1 MVLASSPSWPPPP
14 DHSLLFNH
22 FSLRPSESWPASHS
36 LVPLLQQSP
45 PQSTECRSTA
55 RDKSPEMEFCAQFNY
70 IIILYEPNDI
80 APYNMNPSSCVSI
93 QSSHLCSVTL
103 FIDHHFGMAH
113 RIFFVIR
120 SYHHCHIAN
129 IVLTAYYD
137 IILYLPICHLFRY
150 HCLSMG
156 GFIRMVSC
164 KSIKNYIIIT

>member
-1 MVLASSPSWPPPP
+1 MVLLLPLLPLGHHHRIIPSSSATFRSDHRRVGQPQPWSSSPAVS
-14 DHSLLFNH
+14 
-22 FSLRPSESWPASHS
+22 
-36 LVPLLQQSP
+36 SP

-80 APYNMNPSSCVSI
+80 APYNMEPSSSVSI
-93 QSSHLCSVTL
+93 KCSRLCSVTL

-129 IVLTAYYD
+129 IVLTAAYYA

-150 HCLSMG
+150 HCLSLG
-156 GFIRMVSC
+156 SSGWFRA
-164 KSIKNYIIIT
+164 NP